1 MFEGLFRV
9 RQIFELTYFD
19 KIVMFLGSLLKM
31 YLAKYWKITKPS
43 GHTVGQLHPN
53 EERHNF
59 VIEDFVTK
67 ANNIVSNFCSN
78 YKKNSRR
85 WWARWPFYHHSSTSN
100 LLLPERL
107 FYNT

>member
-78 YKKNSRR
+78 YKKIRQKR
-85 WWARWPFYHHSSTSN
+85 
-100 LLLPERL
+100 
-107 FYNT
+107 